1 MPEVIAREQS
11 EGRTSLFVT
20 VDGVQF
26 HALDWGGDGPP
37 LLLVHGGR
45 RTGRSWNAVSRR
57 LRDDFRVIALDTRG
71 HGESDAPETGYR
83 ATEGARDLAGIVEE
97 LDLPPQYI
105 LSHSY
110 GGAIS
115 GLYATTHPDRVLGMV
130 MVEPVPEGPAH
141 WVRVGVLNEDLT
153 EKPGPG
159 RRNSWSSLDD
169 LKSRL
174 QNNNMTSVWT
184 PEALDDV
191 LKEETIVLPDGR
203 AEAAWSLNAYNMD
216 ELATDHFLLI
226 DGADRLTMPI
236 LVVVAAEN
244 NLLESHQRP
253 LAEALPHG
261 EFLVMPD
268 VGHAIYMQVPDETAN
283 IVRRFLL
290 ASRD

>member
-1 MPEVIAREQS
+1 M
-11 EGRTSLFVT
+11 
-20 VDGVQF
+20 
-26 HALDWGGDGPP
+26 
-37 LLLVHGGR
+37 
-45 RTGRSWNAVSRR
+45 
-57 LRDDFRVIALDTRG
+57 RVN
-71 HGESDAPETGYR
+71 
-83 ATEGARDLAGIVEE
+83 
-97 LDLPPQYI
+97 
-105 LSHSY
+105 
-110 GGAIS
+110 
-115 GLYATTHPDRVLGMV
+115 
-130 MVEPVPEGPAH
+130 
-141 WVRVGVLNEDLT
+141 VLNEDLT

-184 PEALDDV
+184 PEALEDV

-283 IVRRFLL
+283 IARRFLL
-290 ASRD
+290 ASKD